1 MADDMIE
8 MAHEALGDFRDR
20 YVEIQRAI
28 KSDMVNRPLD
38 PAARK
43 RKGKEREAHDLAF
56 VSDPVQVIS
65 SFDELAVRF
74 KVIPGTNQIPR
85 RLGEYILDVGG
96 RVK

>member
-1 MADDMIE
+1 MANDMIE
-8 MAHEALGDFRDR
+8 SAHEAFGEFRDR
-20 YVEIQRAI
+20 YVETQRAI

-43 RKGKEREAHDLAF
+43 LKGQEKAAHDLQF
-56 VSDPVQVIS
+56 VADSVKVIS

-85 RLGEYILDVGG
+85 RLGEYILGVGG
-96 RVK
+96 RMK